1 MIFYTIHFSAPSFR
15 AGYIRGSKHDG
26 CIALL
31 PNSHNGPQ
39 RFAGDPYTLM
49 RFALGGGRFIQ
60 ITVPLK
66 IFTFTVPY
74 LSQMGI
80 VSWQSVHLDT
90 VATEAAPVRAQ
101 TFRRRKAA
109 EKKKNPVNWI
119 LLFYNSIF
127 YQS

>member
-39 RFAGDPYTLM
+39 RFAGDPCALM
-49 RFALGGGRFIQ
+49 RSVLGGGRFIQ
-60 ITVPLK
+60 ITMLLKLFPLA
-66 IFTFTVPY
+66 VPY
-74 LSQMGI
+74 RSQMGI
-80 VSWQSVHLDT
+80 VTWQAVHLDT

-109 EKKKNPVNWI
+109 EKKKNPVYWI